1 MQSCDFCAIFV
12 YIFISFYIVVSL
24 DGPNKVHC
32 LTRDFSPC
40 LCHSTFQRQNGSFVS
55 SAFSLHMAWIVIRFL
70 SGNKVPSVFRGSLY
84 AAPWQEALRC
94 SVLPVPR
101 NGKRE
106 RLTITQMQMF
116 MKWPRIAYLFKAD
129 VENDRLVLLD
139 GTVTSNI

>member
-1 MQSCDFCAIFV
+1 M
-12 YIFISFYIVVSL
+12 SL
-24 DGPNKVHC
+24 PRH
-32 LTRDFSPC
+32 L
-40 LCHSTFQRQNGSFVS
+40 STSKWSFVS

-84 AAPWQEALRC
+84 ALCC
-94 SVLPVPR
+94 SVLPVPP

-129 VENDRLVLLD
+129 VENDRLVLQD
-139 GTVTSNI
+139 GSDFIHIFRFLLWHVRYYLAVHPQILKQIL